1 MRFYFQQRGEL
12 TDEGIDYPDAEEALR
27 QAADAAL
34 SMAIEQLDETMG
46 ELTLDVSS
54 QDGPI
59 GSVTVRLL
67 ISRSSG

>member
-46 ELTLDVSS
+46 SSLWMFPRKTVPLD
-54 QDGPI
+54 
-59 GSVTVRLL
+59 
-67 ISRSSG
+67 RSPSGC